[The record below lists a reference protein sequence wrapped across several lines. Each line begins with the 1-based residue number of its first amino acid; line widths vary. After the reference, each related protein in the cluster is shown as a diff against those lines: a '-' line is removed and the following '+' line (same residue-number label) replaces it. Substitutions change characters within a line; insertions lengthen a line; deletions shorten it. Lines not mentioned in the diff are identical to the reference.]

1 MNKLTI
7 IAAAVGALCFA
18 GSASAQALKG
28 PIDDA
33 GIIAVGFVEGALAV
47 HDAGAGKLS

>member
-18 GSASAQALKG
+18 ASVSAQALKG

-33 GIIAVGFVEGALAV
+33 ALNWGPSQWGKE
-47 HDAGAGKLS
+47 DRAGSANHT